1 MKEFI
6 SALQKVIG
14 IDSSTKTGAVTC
26 LHHVLEMAEQMGFR
40 TGNLD
45 DMVGWA
51 EYGEGEEMVAVLGHL
66 DVVPAGSGW
75 TKPPFGGV
83 IEDGRLYGRGAID
96 DKGPILAAL
105 FALDEIRRSGTPLRR
120 RVRVLFG
127 TEEETGTA
135 DMEYY
140 VNHSGELPAMGFTPD
155 GAYPLI
161 HGEKGL
167 LMEEYVCDCEPGL
180 IQTIWSGTA
189 ANIVPALAWAELT
202 DGSRIECRG
211 TAAHGAE
218 PWKGENAAGKL
229 LAALAKLPLEGQM
242 AKAVAFLHERIGM
255 ETKGESLGIAMEDAL
270 SGPLSFNLGMLRF
283 DGSTLRVTVNYR
295 YPVTRAYDDC
305 VPQVRAAF
313 GQAGFRLAA
322 SSHSEKLFV
331 PEDAPLVRKLLGVYN
346 AYTGQN
352 ARPLCIGGG
361 TYAKSMPNI
370 LAFGPCFP
378 GEEPTEH
385 QPDEYIDL
393 ERLRQC
399 YDMTRLAILAL
410 ADASANE

>member
-1 MKEFI
+1 MTELI
-6 SALQKVIG
+6 PALQKVIA
-14 IDSSTKTGAVTC
+14 IDSSGKQGAVEC
-26 LHHVLEMAEQMGFR
+26 LRHVLALAEGMGFR

-45 DMVGWA
+45 DMAGWA

-105 FALDEIRRSGTPLRR
+105 FALDEIKRSGTPLRR
-120 RVRVLFG
+120 RVRILFG
-127 TEEETGTA
+127 TEEETGCE
-135 DMEYY
+135 DMKYY
-140 VNHSGELPAMGFTPD
+140 VNHGGELPVMGFTPD

-167 LMEEYVCDCEPGL
+167 LIEEYACDCTPGPVK
-180 IQTIWSGTA
+180 TIWSGTA
-189 ANIVPALAWAELT
+189 ANIVPDLAWAELA

-211 TAAHGAE
+211 VAAHGAE

-229 LAALAKLPLEGQM
+229 LAALVKLPLEGQM
-242 AKAVAFLHERIGM
+242 AKAIAFLHERIGM
-255 ETKGESLGIAMEDAL
+255 ETKGERLGIAMEDAL

-283 DGSTLRVTVNYR
+283 DGATLRVTVNYR
-295 YPVTRAYDDC
+295 YPVTCAYADC
-305 VPQVRAAF
+305 APQVRAAF
-313 GQAGFRLAA
+313 GQAGFRRL
-322 SSHSEKLFV
+322 SSFHDEKLFV

-346 AYTGQN
+346 AYTGQD

-393 ERLRQC
+393 EHLRQC
-399 YDMTRLAILAL
+399 YDMTKLAILAL
-410 ADASANE
+410 AE

>member
-1 MKEFI
+1 MIELI
-6 SALQKVIG
+6 PALQKLIS
-14 IDSSTKTGAVTC
+14 IDSSNKQGAVEA
-26 LHHVLEMAEQMGFR
+26 LHWVLDLAEDMGFR

-51 EYGEGEEMVAVLGHL
+51 EYGEGEELVAVLGHL
-66 DVVPAGSGW
+66 DVVPAGDGW
-75 TKPPFGGV
+75 TRPPFGGV

-105 FALDEIRRSGTPLRR
+105 FALDQIRRSGVPLGR

-140 VNHSGELPAMGFTPD
+140 VNYGGELPVMGFTPD

-167 LMEEYVCDCEPGL
+167 LMEEYVCECEPGPVKA
-180 IQTIWSGTA
+180 IWSGTA
-189 ANIVPALAWAELT
+189 ANIVPALAWAELS

-229 LAALAKLPLEGQM
+229 LAALAKLPPEGQM
-242 AKAVAFLHERIGM
+242 AKAVAFLHDRIGM

-305 VPQVRAAF
+305 APQVRAAF

-393 ERLRQC
+393 GRLRQC

-410 ADASANE
+410 SE

>member
-1 MKEFI
+1 MEEFI
-6 SALQKVIG
+6 SALRKVIA
-14 IDSSTKTGAVTC
+14 IDSSNKQGAVTC
-26 LHHVLEMAEQMGFR
+26 LHHVLGLADSMGFR
-40 TGNLD
+40 TGDLD

-66 DVVPAGSGW
+66 DVVPVGDGW
-75 TKPPFGGV
+75 TRPPFGGV

-105 FALDEIRRSGTPLRR
+105 FALDEIKRSGTPLRR

-140 VNHSGELPAMGFTPD
+140 VNHGGELPVLGFTPD

-189 ANIVPALAWAELT
+189 ANIVPALAWAELS

-211 TAAHGAE
+211 VAAHGAE

-229 LAALAKLPLEGQM
+229 LAALVKLPLEGQM

-255 ETKGESLGIAMEDAL
+255 ETKGESLGIAMEDEL

-283 DGSTLRVTVNYR
+283 DGTTLRVTVNYR
-295 YPVTRAYDDC
+295 YPVTCRFEDC

-313 GQAGFRLAA
+313 GQAGFRLTV
-322 SSHSEKLFV
+322 SSHSEKLYV
-331 PEDAPLVRKLLGVYN
+331 PEDAPLVRTLMGVYN
-346 AYTGQN
+346 AYTGEN

-399 YDMTRLAILAL
+399 YEMTKLAILAL
-410 ADASANE
+410 AE

>member
-1 MKEFI
+1 MEELLR
-6 SALQKVIG
+6 ALREIIA
-14 IDSSTKTGAVTC
+14 IDSSTKAGAVEC
-26 LHHVLEMAEQMGFR
+26 LHRVLEMAEQMGLR

-66 DVVPAGSGW
+66 DVVPVGDGW

-105 FALDEIRRSGTPLRR
+105 FALNELRRGGFRPRR

-127 TEEETGTA
+127 TEEETGTR

-140 VNHSGELPAMGFTPD
+140 VNQHGELPVMGFTPD

-167 LMEEYVCDCEPGL
+167 LVEEYVCDCGPGPIL
-180 IQTIWSGTA
+180 RAWSGTA
-189 ANIVPALAWAELT
+189 ANIVPDRAWAELA

-211 TAAHGAE
+211 VAAHGAE

-229 LAALAKLPLEGQM
+229 LTALAALPLEGKL
-242 AKAVAFLHERIGM
+242 AKAVGFLHERIGM
-255 ETKGESLGIAMEDAL
+255 ETKGESLGVYLADAL
-270 SGPLSFNLGMLRF
+270 SGPLSFNLGMLRL
-283 DGSTLRVTVNYR
+283 DESGLRVTVNYR
-295 YPVTRAYDDC
+295 YPVTCRFEDC
-305 VPQVRAAF
+305 VPQVRSAF
-313 GQAGFRLAA
+313 GEAGFRLASA
-322 SSHSEKLFV
+322 SHSEKLFV
-331 PEDAPLVRKLLGVYN
+331 PEDAPLVQKLIGVYN
-346 AYTGQN
+346 AYTGEN
-352 ARPLCIGGG
+352 ARPICIGGG

-370 LAFGPCFP
+370 LAFGPAFP

-399 YDMTRLAILAL
+399 YDMTKLAIMAL
-410 ADASANE
+410 AE

>member
-1 MKEFI
+1 MEEFLR
-6 SALQKVIG
+6 ALREIIA
-14 IDSSTKTGAVTC
+14 IDSSTKAGAVEC
-26 LHHVLEMAEQMGFR
+26 LHRVLEMAEKMGFR

-51 EYGEGEEMVAVLGHL
+51 EYGDGEELVAVLGHL
-66 DVVPAGSGW
+66 DVVPVGDGW

-83 IEDGRLYGRGAID
+83 IENGRLYGRGAID

-105 FALDEIRRSGTPLRR
+105 FALDEIRRSGVKPGR

-127 TEEETGTA
+127 TEEETGTR

-140 VNHSGELPAMGFTPD
+140 VNHGGELPVMGFTPD

-167 LMEEYVCDCEPGL
+167 LMEEYACDCDPGP
-180 IQTIWSGTA
+180 IAAAWSGTA
-189 ANIVPALAWAELT
+189 ANIVPDRAWAQLR

-211 TAAHGAE
+211 VAAHGAE

-229 LAALAKLPLEGQM
+229 LAELVKLPLEGKL
-242 AKAVAFLHERIGM
+242 AAAVRFLHERIGM
-255 ETKGESLGIAMEDAL
+255 ETRGESLGVALQDAP
-270 SGPLSFNLGMLRF
+270 SGDLSFNLGMLRL
-283 DGSTLRVTVNYR
+283 DETGLRVTVNYR
-295 YPVTRAYDDC
+295 YPVTCRYEDC
-305 VPQVRAAF
+305 APQVRRAF
-313 GQAGFRLAA
+313 GQAGFRQVF
-322 SSHSEKLFV
+322 SSHNEKLYV
-331 PEDAPLVRKLLGVYN
+331 PESAPLVQKLIGVYN
-346 AYTGQN
+346 ACTGEN
-352 ARPLCIGGG
+352 ARPICIGGG

-399 YDMTRLAILAL
+399 REITRMAILAL
-410 ADASANE
+410 CE

>member
-1 MKEFI
+1 MEKFI
-6 SALQKVIG
+6 SALQNVIA
-14 IDSSTKTGAVTC
+14 IDSSTKQGAVEC
-26 LHHVLEMAEQMGFR
+26 LHYVLDMAEKMGFR

-66 DVVPAGSGW
+66 DVVPVGDGW

-105 FALDEIRRSGTPLRR
+105 FALDALRREGFRPRR

-135 DMEYY
+135 DMTYY
-140 VNHSGELPAMGFTPD
+140 VNNGGELPVLGFTPD
-155 GAYPLI
+155 GSYPLI

-167 LMEEYVCDCEPGL
+167 LVEEYACDCDPGPIL
-180 IQTIWSGTA
+180 RAWSG
-189 ANIVPALAWAELT
+189 
-202 DGSRIECRG
+202 
-211 TAAHGAE
+211 
-218 PWKGENAAGKL
+218 KGENAAGKL
-229 LAALAKLPLEGQM
+229 LAELAKLPLEGKLE
-242 AKAVAFLHERIGM
+242 KAVAFLHGRIGM
-255 ETKGESLGIAMEDAL
+255 ETKGESLGVYLEDEI
-270 SGPLSFNLGMLRF
+270 SGPLSFNLGMLRL
-283 DGSTLRVTVNYR
+283 DASGLRVTVNYR
-295 YPVTRAYDDC
+295 YPVTCRYEDC

-313 GQAGFRLAA
+313 AQAGFRLASA
-322 SSHSEKLFV
+322 SHSEKLYV
-331 PEDAPLVRKLLGVYN
+331 PEDAPLVQKLIGVYN
-346 AYTGQN
+346 AYTGEN
-352 ARPLCIGGG
+352 ARPICIGGG

-370 LAFGPCFP
+370 LAFGPAFP
-378 GEEPTEH
+378 GEEATEH

-399 YDMTRLAILAL
+399 YDMTKLAIVAL
-410 ADASANE
+410 SE

>member
-1 MKEFI
+1 MEELI
-6 SALQKVIG
+6 SALQSIIA
-14 IDSSTKTGAVTC
+14 IDSSTKQGAVEC
-26 LHHVLEMAEQMGFR
+26 LHRVLDMAETMGLR

-66 DVVPAGSGW
+66 DVVPVGDGW

-83 IEDGRLYGRGAID
+83 IENGRLYGRGAID

-105 FALDEIRRSGTPLRR
+105 FALNELRRGGVKLGR

-127 TEEETGTA
+127 TEEETGTK

-140 VNHSGELPAMGFTPD
+140 VNHYGELPVLGFTPD

-167 LMEEYVCDCEPGL
+167 LVEEYVCDCDPGPIL
-180 IQTIWSGTA
+180 RAWSGTA
-189 ANIVPALAWAELT
+189 ANIVPDKAWAELT

-211 TAAHGAE
+211 VAAHGAE

-229 LAALAKLPLEGQM
+229 LAELVKLPLEGKL
-242 AKAVAFLHERIGM
+242 ARAIVFLHERIGM
-255 ETKGESLGIAMEDAL
+255 ETKGESLGVSLADEV
-270 SGPLSFNLGMLRF
+270 SGPLSFNLGMLRL
-283 DGSTLRVTVNYR
+283 DEAGLRVTVNYR
-295 YPVTRAYDDC
+295 YPVTCRYEDC

-313 GQAGFRLAA
+313 GEAGFRLAA
-322 SSHSEKLFV
+322 ASHSEKLYV
-331 PEDAPLVRKLLGVYN
+331 PEDAPLVRKLIGVYN
-346 AYTGQN
+346 AYTGAN
-352 ARPLCIGGG
+352 ARPICIGGG

-370 LAFGPCFP
+370 LAFGPAFP

-399 YDMTRLAILAL
+399 YEMTKLAILAL
-410 ADASANE
+410 SD